1 MRENRIYRC
10 QGFPWSGKWK
20 SERTRKILGED
31 QKQSENELPLSEV
44 ISANIVAGVP
54 RAADR
59 TK

>member
-10 QGFPWSGKWK
+10 QGFPWSGR
-20 SERTRKILGED
+20 SERARKILGED

-54 RAADR
+54 RVADR